1 MTPGR
6 NDITDLHTWR
16 RPTGR
21 KDMTQLA
28 KLPSYRSTGEA
39 GGRALYLP
47 LTGLIVVPHHQLAGV
62 WDCLV
67 LADPTGVH
75 QPGVTHR
82 VADLEIE
89 TALPVPLGNPLAD
102 LDANEFA
109 AVWLTRVWAR
119 ARGGHLY
126 AVARVL
132 AEDLRPR
139 SGRTIVWDQTAQRR
153 TITGAHV
160 QPPGLR
166 RLLDTLIRDRLL
178 SPLHGGTASDPPI
191 YRLTLPDQQWTE
203 PPSYDTRM

>member
-1 MTPGR
+1 MSPGR

-21 KDMTQLA
+21 KETNYLA
-28 KLPSYRSTGEA
+28 KLPSNRTSGEA
-39 GGRALYLP
+39 GGQVLYLL
-47 LTGLIVVPHHQLAGV
+47 LTGLIVVPHQQLAGV

-67 LADPTGVH
+67 LADSTGVH
-75 QPGVTHR
+75 PPGATHR

-102 LDANEFA
+102 LGANEFA

-126 AVARVL
+126 AVARVI

-139 SGRTIVWDQTAQRR
+139 GGRTVVWDQAAQRHTVTNAR
-153 TITGAHV
+153 V
-160 QPPGLR
+160 LPPGLR
-166 RLLDTLIRDRLL
+166 RLIDTLLRDRLL
-178 SPLHGGTASDPPI
+178 SQISVGGAAEPPT
-191 YRLTLPDQQWTE
+191 YRLTLPDQRWTE
-203 PPSYDTRM
+203 PPTYDTRM